1 MDWKKVEELKKV
13 VRAEERDWV
22 EAGIKMAE
30 RRREL
35 GPEVRLSGHGS
46 KEGASRRA
54 RNEAHRLMSLR
65 GIEA

>member
-1 MDWKKVEELKKV
+1 MDWKKVEELRKQV
-13 VRAEERDWV
+13 LADERAWV
-22 EAGIKMAE
+22 DAGVKMDE